1 MIRYSFKRILYMI
14 PVTIAVI
21 FLVYLIMYLTPGDP
35 VALLLGGDATPELIA
50 ETRQELG
57 ITDPFLVQFG
67 RYLWNLLHGDF
78 GMSWYTGRPVAE
90 RLFSA
95 IPFTV
100 TLSLCSML
108 VALLISVPLGI
119 LASVNR
125 NTVSDYVISVFAM
138 IGVSAPTFWV
148 GTMLLLWFSLGLRML
163 PSAYDGTWRSMVLPT
178 ITQGFNMLASIV
190 RTQRSSMLEVLS
202 SDYIRTARAKGV
214 SRFSATYK
222 HALRNAVL
230 PSITVAGL
238 DFSLLVGGSVAIETV
253 FAIPGVG
260 RLMIDNIK
268 LHDTPTVIGCMVFVS
283 VMVSIIN
290 LLVDILYG
298 LIDPRIKA
306 QYLKGAGNG
315 RKEEPKEK
323 GKSGEAGLE
332 TVPEK

>member
-50 ETRQELG
+50 ETRQKLG
-57 ITDPFLVQFG
+57 ITDSFLVQFG

-119 LASVNR
+119 LAAVNR

-306 QYLKGAGNG
+306 QYLRGAGNG

-323 GKSGEAGLE
+323 GKSGETGLE

>member
-1 MIRYSFKRILYMI
+1 MI

-21 FLVYLIMYLTPGDP
+21 FIVYLIMYLTPGDP
-35 VALLLGGDATPELIA
+35 VALLLGSDATPELIA
-50 ETRQELG
+50 ETREKLG

-78 GMSWYTGRPVAE
+78 GMSWYTGNPVSE
-90 RLFSA
+90 RLFAA
-95 IPFTV
+95 IPYTV
-100 TLSLCSML
+100 RLSLGAML
-108 VALLISVPLGI
+108 VALIISVPLGVM
-119 LASVNR
+119 AAVKR
-125 NTVSDYVISVFAM
+125 NSIADYAISIFAM

-148 GTMLLLWFSLGLRML
+148 GTMLILLFALDWRLL
-163 PSAYDGTWRSMVLPT
+163 PSAFDGTLKSFILPT

-202 SDYIRTARAKGV
+202 ADYIRTARAKGV
-214 SRFSATYK
+214 SNFSATYK

-238 DFSLLVGGSVAIETV
+238 DFGLLVGGSVAIETV

-306 QYLKGAGNG
+306 QYLKGSNNG
-315 RKEEPKEK
+315 KKK
-323 GKSGEAGLE
+323 N
-332 TVPEK
+332 

>member
-1 MIRYSFKRILYMI
+1 MIRYSLKRILYMI

-50 ETRQELG
+50 ETRQKLG

-119 LASVNR
+119 LAAVNR

-148 GTMLLLWFSLGLRML
+148 GTMLLLWVSLGLRML

-315 RKEEPKEK
+315 RNKEPKEK
-323 GKSGEAGLE
+323 GKSGQTGLE
-332 TVPEK
+332 TVPEE

>member
-1 MIRYSFKRILYMI
+1 MLKYSLKRILYMI
-14 PVTIAVI
+14 PVTVAVI
-21 FLVYLIMYLTPGDP
+21 FIVYLIMYLTPGDP
-35 VALLLGGDATPELIA
+35 VALLLGSDATPELIA
-50 ETRQELG
+50 ETREKLG
-57 ITDPFLVQFG
+57 ITDPFFIQFG
-67 RYLWNLLHGDF
+67 RYLLNLCHGDF
-78 GMSWYTGRPVAE
+78 GTSWYTGNPVSE
-90 RLFSA
+90 RLFAA
-95 IPFTV
+95 IPYTV
-100 TLSLCSML
+100 ELSLGAMI
-108 VALLISVPLGI
+108 VALIISVPLGVI
-119 LASVNR
+119 AAVKHNSVA
-125 NTVSDYVISVFAM
+125 DYTISVFAM

-148 GTMLLLWFSLGLRML
+148 GTMLILLFALNWRML
-163 PSAYDGTWRSMVLPT
+163 PSAFDGTIKSFILPT

-214 SRFSATYK
+214 SHFSATYK
-222 HALRNAVL
+222 HALRNAIL
-230 PSITVAGL
+230 PSVTVAGL

-306 QYLKGAGNG
+306 QYLKGNNNG
-315 RKEEPKEK
+315 KRKSKKEER
-323 GKSGEAGLE
+323 KSSTTNLEALS
-332 TVPEK
+332 

>member
-1 MIRYSFKRILYMI
+1 MI

-21 FLVYLIMYLTPGDP
+21 FIVYLIMYLTPGDP
-35 VALLLGGDATPELIA
+35 VALLLGGDATPELIT
-50 ETRQELG
+50 ETRAELG
-57 ITDPFLVQFG
+57 ISDPFFVQFG

-78 GMSWYTGRPVAE
+78 GMSWYTGNPVSE
-90 RLFSA
+90 RLFAA
-95 IPFTV
+95 IPYTV
-100 TLSLCSML
+100 KLSLGAML
-108 VALLISVPLGI
+108 VALFISVPFGVI
-119 LASVNR
+119 AAVKR
-125 NTVSDYVISVFAM
+125 NTITDYAISVFAM

-148 GTMLLLWFSLGLRML
+148 GTMLILLFALEWRLL
-163 PSAYDGTWRSMVLPT
+163 PSAFDGTLKSYILPT

-214 SRFSATYK
+214 SHFSATYK

-306 QYLKGAGNG
+306 QYLKGSSNG
-315 RKEEPKEK
+315 KRTSKKKEGKPGAANLEK
-323 GKSGEAGLE
+323 
-332 TVPEK
+332 VP

>member
-1 MIRYSFKRILYMI
+1 MIKYSLKRLLYMI

-21 FLVYLIMYLTPGDP
+21 FIVYLIMYLTPGDP
-35 VALLLGGDATPELIA
+35 VALLLGADATPELIV
-50 ETRQELG
+50 ETREKLG
-57 ITDPFLVQFG
+57 ITDPFFVQVG
-67 RYLWNLLHGDF
+67 RYIWNLFHGDF
-78 GMSWYTGRPVAE
+78 GMSWYTGNPVSD
-90 RLFSA
+90 RLFAA
-95 IPFTV
+95 IPYTM
-100 TLSLCSML
+100 TLSLMGML
-108 VALLISVPLGI
+108 VALIISIPLGVI
-119 LASVNR
+119 AAVKR
-125 NTVSDYVISVFAM
+125 NTVWDYSISVFAM

-148 GTMLLLWFSLGLRML
+148 GTMLILLFALNWKLL
-163 PSAYDGTWRSMVLPT
+163 PSAFNNHWTGYILPT
-178 ITQGFNMLASIV
+178 ITQGFNMLASVV

-202 SDYIRTARAKGV
+202 SDYVRTARAKGV
-214 SRFSATYK
+214 SNFTATYK

-238 DFSLLVGGSVAIETV
+238 NFGQLVGGAVAIETV

-306 QYLKGAGNG
+306 QYVKGNKNG
-315 RKEEPKEK
+315 KRKNK
-323 GKSGEAGLE
+323 
-332 TVPEK
+332 

>member
-1 MIRYSFKRILYMI
+1 
-14 PVTIAVI
+14 
-21 FLVYLIMYLTPGDP
+21 
-35 VALLLGGDATPELIA
+35 
-50 ETRQELG
+50 
-57 ITDPFLVQFG
+57 
-67 RYLWNLLHGDF
+67 
-78 GMSWYTGRPVAE
+78 
-90 RLFSA
+90 
-95 IPFTV
+95 
-100 TLSLCSML
+100 
-108 VALLISVPLGI
+108 
-119 LASVNR
+119 
-125 NTVSDYVISVFAM
+125 
-138 IGVSAPTFWV
+138 
-148 GTMLLLWFSLGLRML
+148 
-163 PSAYDGTWRSMVLPT
+163 
-178 ITQGFNMLASIV
+178 MLASIV

-283 VMVSIIN
+283 VIVSIIN

-306 QYLKGAGNG
+306 QYLRGAGNG

-323 GKSGEAGLE
+323 GKSGETGLE

>member
-1 MIRYSFKRILYMI
+1 MI

-50 ETRQELG
+50 ETRQKLG
-57 ITDPFLVQFG
+57 ITDSFLVQFG

-119 LASVNR
+119 LAAVNR

-306 QYLKGAGNG
+306 QYLRGAGNG

-323 GKSGEAGLE
+323 GKSGETGLE

>member
-1 MIRYSFKRILYMI
+1 MI

-21 FLVYLIMYLTPGDP
+21 FIVYLIMYLTPGDP
-35 VALLLGGDATPELIA
+35 VALLLGSDATPELIA
-50 ETRQELG
+50 ETREKLG
-57 ITDPFLVQFG
+57 ITDPFFVQFG
-67 RYLWNLLHGDF
+67 RYLLNLCHGDF
-78 GMSWYTGRPVAE
+78 GTSWYTGNPVSE
-90 RLFSA
+90 RLFAA
-95 IPFTV
+95 IPYTV
-100 TLSLCSML
+100 KLSLGAML
-108 VALLISVPLGI
+108 VALIISIPLGV
-119 LASVNR
+119 AAAVKH
-125 NTVSDYVISVFAM
+125 NTITDYAISVFAM

-148 GTMLLLWFSLGLRML
+148 GTMLILLFALEWRLL
-163 PSAYDGTWRSMVLPT
+163 PSAFDGTLKSFILPT

-202 SDYIRTARAKGV
+202 ADYIRTARAKGV
-214 SRFSATYK
+214 SHFSATYK

-238 DFSLLVGGSVAIETV
+238 DFGLLVGGSVAIETV

-268 LHDTPTVIGCMVFVS
+268 LHDTPTVVGCMVFVS

-306 QYLKGAGNG
+306 QYLKGNNNG
-315 RKEEPKEK
+315 KKKNKKKERKPDT
-323 GKSGEAGLE
+323 ANLE
-332 TVPEK
+332 TLS

>member
-1 MIRYSFKRILYMI
+1 MI

-21 FLVYLIMYLTPGDP
+21 FIVYLIMYLTPGDP
-35 VALLLGGDATPELIA
+35 VALLLGSDATPELIA
-50 ETRQELG
+50 ETREKLG
-57 ITDPFLVQFG
+57 ITDPFFVQFG
-67 RYLWNLLHGDF
+67 RYLLNLCRGDF
-78 GMSWYTGRPVAE
+78 GTSWYTGNPVSE
-90 RLFSA
+90 RLFAA
-95 IPFTV
+95 IPYTV
-100 TLSLCSML
+100 ELSLGAMI
-108 VALLISVPLGI
+108 VALIISIPLGVI
-119 LASVNR
+119 AAVKHNSIG
-125 NTVSDYVISVFAM
+125 DYAISVFAM

-148 GTMLLLWFSLGLRML
+148 GTMLILLFALNWRML
-163 PSAYDGTWRSMVLPT
+163 PSAFDGTFKSFILPT

-214 SRFSATYK
+214 SHFNATYK

-306 QYLKGAGNG
+306 QYLKGNNNG
-315 RKEEPKEK
+315 KRKSKKEERKP
-323 GKSGEAGLE
+323 STTNLE
-332 TVPEK
+332 TLS

>member
-1 MIRYSFKRILYMI
+1 MI

-21 FLVYLIMYLTPGDP
+21 FIVYLIMYLTPGDP
-35 VALLLGGDATPELIA
+35 VALLLGADATPELIV
-50 ETRQELG
+50 ETRAKLG
-57 ITDPFLVQFG
+57 ISDPFFVQFG

-78 GMSWYTGRPVAE
+78 GMSWYTGNPVSE
-90 RLFSA
+90 RLFAA
-95 IPFTV
+95 IPYTV
-100 TLSLCSML
+100 KLSLGAML
-108 VALLISVPLGI
+108 VAILISVPFGVI
-119 LASVNR
+119 AAVRR
-125 NTVSDYVISVFAM
+125 NTIADYFISVFAM

-148 GTMLLLWFSLGLRML
+148 GTMLMLLFALNLRVL
-163 PSAYDGTWRSMVLPT
+163 PSAFDGTWKSYILPI

-202 SDYIRTARAKGV
+202 SDYVRTARAKGV
-214 SRFSATYK
+214 SNFSATYK

-306 QYLKGAGNG
+306 QYLKGINNG
-315 RKEEPKEK
+315 KSKNKKEK
-323 GKSGEAGLE
+323 GKPGATDLEA
-332 TVPEK
+332 VS

>member
-1 MIRYSFKRILYMI
+1 MLKYSLKRFLYMI

-21 FLVYLIMYLTPGDP
+21 FIVYLIMYLTPGDP
-35 VALLLGGDATPELIA
+35 VALLLGGDATPELIV
-50 ETRQELG
+50 ETREKLG
-57 ITDPFLVQFG
+57 ITDSFFVQFG

-78 GMSWYTGRPVAE
+78 GMSWYTGNPVSE
-90 RLFSA
+90 RLFAAVPYTVKLSLGA
-95 IPFTV
+95 MLLALVISIPFGV
-100 TLSLCSML
+100 IAA
-108 VALLISVPLGI
+108 VK
-119 LASVNR
+119 R
-125 NTVSDYVISVFAM
+125 NTIADYSISVFAM

-148 GTMLLLWFSLGLRML
+148 GTMLILLFSLEWRAL
-163 PSAYDGTWRSMVLPT
+163 PSAFDGTWRSYILPT
-178 ITQGFNMLASIV
+178 ITQGFYLLASIV

-214 SRFSATYK
+214 SHFSATYK

-238 DFSLLVGGSVAIETV
+238 DFGMLVGGSVAIETV

-306 QYLKGAGNG
+306 QYLKGSSNG
-315 RKEEPKEK
+315 KRKIKKEE
-323 GKSGEAGLE
+323 GKSGA
-332 TVPEK
+332 PDMEKVS

>member
-1 MIRYSFKRILYMI
+1 MLKYSLKRILYMI

-21 FLVYLIMYLTPGDP
+21 FIVYLIMYLTPGDP
-35 VALLLGGDATPELIA
+35 VALLLGSDATPELIA
-50 ETRQELG
+50 ETREKLG
-57 ITDPFLVQFG
+57 ITDPFFVQFG
-67 RYLWNLLHGDF
+67 RYLLNLCHGDF
-78 GMSWYTGRPVAE
+78 GTSWYTGNPVSE
-90 RLFSA
+90 RLFAA
-95 IPFTV
+95 IPYTV
-100 TLSLCSML
+100 KLSLGAML
-108 VALLISVPLGI
+108 VALIISIPLGV
-119 LASVNR
+119 AAAVKH
-125 NTVSDYVISVFAM
+125 NTITDYAISVFAM

-148 GTMLLLWFSLGLRML
+148 GTMLILLFALEWRLL
-163 PSAYDGTWRSMVLPT
+163 PSAFDGTLKSFILPT

-202 SDYIRTARAKGV
+202 ADYIRTARAKGV
-214 SRFSATYK
+214 SHFSATYK

-238 DFSLLVGGSVAIETV
+238 DFGLLVGGSVAIETV

-268 LHDTPTVIGCMVFVS
+268 LHDTPTVVGCMVFVS

-306 QYLKGAGNG
+306 QYLKGNNNG
-315 RKEEPKEK
+315 KKKNKKKERKPDT
-323 GKSGEAGLE
+323 ANLE
-332 TVPEK
+332 TLS

>member
-1 MIRYSFKRILYMI
+1 MIKYSLKRLLYMI

-21 FLVYLIMYLTPGDP
+21 FIVYLIMYLTPGDP
-35 VALLLGGDATPELIA
+35 VALLLGGDATPELIV
-50 ETRQELG
+50 ETREKLG
-57 ITDPFLVQFG
+57 ITDPFFVQFG

-78 GMSWYTGRPVAE
+78 GMSWYTGHPVSE
-90 RLFSA
+90 RLFAA
-95 IPFTV
+95 IPYTV
-100 TLSLCSML
+100 TLSLLGML
-108 VALLISVPLGI
+108 VALIISVPLGV
-119 LASVNR
+119 AAAVNR
-125 NTVSDYVISVFAM
+125 NTVWDYFISVFAM

-148 GTMLLLWFSLGLRML
+148 GTMLILLFALAWGLL
-163 PSAYDGTWRSMVLPT
+163 PAAFNSSWKSFILPT

-202 SDYIRTARAKGV
+202 SDYVRTARAKGV
-214 SRFSATYK
+214 SHFSATYK

-238 DFSLLVGGSVAIETV
+238 NFGQLIGGAVAIETV

-290 LLVDILYG
+290 LLVDLLYG

-306 QYLKGAGNG
+306 QYLKGNKNG
-315 RKEEPKEK
+315 KRKNR
-323 GKSGEAGLE
+323 
-332 TVPEK
+332 

>member
-1 MIRYSFKRILYMI
+1 MLKYSLNRLLYMI
-14 PVTIAVI
+14 PVTIAVVFI
-21 FLVYLIMYLTPGDP
+21 VYLIMYLTPGDP
-35 VALLLGGDATPELIA
+35 VAILLGSDATPELIQQ
-50 ETRQELG
+50 TREKLG
-57 ITDPFLVQFG
+57 ITDSFIVQFG

-78 GMSWYTGRPVAE
+78 GISWYTGHPVSE
-90 RLFSA
+90 RLFAA
-95 IPFTV
+95 IPYTV
-100 TLSLCSML
+100 MLSLSAML
-108 VALLISVPLGI
+108 VALIISVPLGVM
-119 LASVNR
+119 AAVHRNSV
-125 NTVSDYVISVFAM
+125 VDYAISIFAM
-138 IGVSAPTFWV
+138 IGVSTPTFWV
-148 GTMLLLWFSLGLRML
+148 GIMLILLFALDWRLL
-163 PSAYDGTWRSMVLPT
+163 PSAFDGSWKSFLLPT

-202 SDYIRTARAKGV
+202 ADYIRTARAKGV
-214 SRFSATYK
+214 SNFTATYK

-306 QYLKGAGNG
+306 QYLKGTNNG
-315 RKEEPKEK
+315 KRNNNKKERKP
-323 GKSGEAGLE
+323 GTADME
-332 TVPEK
+332 TVS

>member
-1 MIRYSFKRILYMI
+1 MLKYSLKRLLYMI
-14 PVTIAVI
+14 PVTIAVVFI
-21 FLVYLIMYLTPGDP
+21 VYLIMYLTPGDP
-35 VALLLGGDATPELIA
+35 VAILLGSDATPELIQQ
-50 ETRQELG
+50 TREKLG
-57 ITDPFLVQFG
+57 ITDPFIVQFG

-78 GMSWYTGRPVAE
+78 GISWYTGHPVSE
-90 RLFSA
+90 RLFAA
-95 IPFTV
+95 IPYTV
-100 TLSLCSML
+100 MLSLSAML
-108 VALLISVPLGI
+108 VALIISVPLGVM
-119 LASVNR
+119 AAVHRNSV
-125 NTVSDYVISVFAM
+125 VDYAISIFAM
-138 IGVSAPTFWV
+138 IGVSTPTFWV
-148 GTMLLLWFSLGLRML
+148 GIMLILLFALDWRLL
-163 PSAYDGTWRSMVLPT
+163 PSAFDGSWKSFLLPT

-202 SDYIRTARAKGV
+202 ADYIRTARAKGV
-214 SRFSATYK
+214 SNFTATYK

-253 FAIPGVG
+253 FAISGVG

-306 QYLKGAGNG
+306 QYLKGTNNG
-315 RKEEPKEK
+315 KRKNNKKERK
-323 GKSGEAGLE
+323 PGTADME
-332 TVPEK
+332 TIS

>member
-1 MIRYSFKRILYMI
+1 MI
-14 PVTIAVI
+14 PVTIAVVFI
-21 FLVYLIMYLTPGDP
+21 VYLIMYLTPGDP
-35 VALLLGGDATPELIA
+35 VAILLGSDATPELIQQ
-50 ETRQELG
+50 TREQLG
-57 ITDPFLVQFG
+57 ITDPFIVQFG

-78 GMSWYTGRPVAE
+78 GMSWYTGHPVSE

-95 IPFTV
+95 IPYTV
-100 TLSLCSML
+100 MLSLSAML
-108 VALLISVPLGI
+108 VALIISVPLGVM
-119 LASVNR
+119 AAVHRNSV
-125 NTVSDYVISVFAM
+125 VDYAISIFAM
-138 IGVSAPTFWV
+138 IGVSTPTFWV
-148 GTMLLLWFSLGLRML
+148 GIMLILLFALDWRIL
-163 PSAYDGTWRSMVLPT
+163 PSAFDGSWKSFLLPT

-202 SDYIRTARAKGV
+202 ADYIRTARAKGV
-214 SRFSATYK
+214 SNFVATYK

-306 QYLKGAGNG
+306 QYLKGTNNG
-315 RKEEPKEK
+315 KRNNNKKERKP
-323 GKSGEAGLE
+323 GTADME
-332 TVPEK
+332 TVS

>member
-1 MIRYSFKRILYMI
+1 MIKYTINRLLYMI
-14 PVTIAVI
+14 PVTVAVVFI
-21 FLVYLIMYLTPGDP
+21 VYLIMYLTPGDP
-35 VALLLGGDATPELIA
+35 VALLLGSDATPELIE
-50 ETRQELG
+50 ETRKKLG

-67 RYLWNLLHGDF
+67 KYLWNLIHGNF
-78 GMSWYTGRPVAE
+78 GISWYTGNPVSE

-95 IPFTV
+95 IPYTV
-100 TLSLCSML
+100 MLSLSAML
-108 VALLISVPLGI
+108 VALIISVPLGVM
-119 LASVNR
+119 AAVHR
-125 NTVSDYVISVFAM
+125 NTVVDYSISIFAM
-138 IGVSAPTFWV
+138 IGVSTPTFWV
-148 GTMLLLWFSLGLRML
+148 GIMLILLFALDWRIL
-163 PSAYDGTWRSMVLPT
+163 PSAFDGTWKSFLLPT

-202 SDYIRTARAKGV
+202 ADYIRTARAKGV
-214 SRFSATYK
+214 SNFTATYK

-306 QYLKGAGNG
+306 QYLKGTNNG
-315 RKEEPKEK
+315 KRKNSKKER
-323 GKSGEAGLE
+323 KSDTADMEA
-332 TVPEK
+332 VS

>member
-50 ETRQELG
+50 ETRQKLG
-57 ITDPFLVQFG
+57 ITDSFLVQFG

-119 LASVNR
+119 LAAVN
-125 NTVSDYVISVFAM
+125 
-138 IGVSAPTFWV
+138 
-148 GTMLLLWFSLGLRML
+148 
-163 PSAYDGTWRSMVLPT
+163 
-178 ITQGFNMLASIV
+178 

-283 VMVSIIN
+283 VMVSII
-290 LLVDILYG
+290 DILYG

-306 QYLKGAGNG
+306 QYLRGAGNG

-323 GKSGEAGLE
+323 GKSGETGLE